1 VTDIARPILFTA
13 AALSDSRFLIDEPA
27 AMLLSPG
34 EDRHVLAS
42 GRLNEVLRHPVAA
55 SAHRV
60 DVPDSILIP
69 GLANAH
75 THLDLTHIGPLPFDS
90 RAGFRS
96 FIDAVR
102 SRRCTEPAA
111 IERSVRLGAA
121 LLRNS
126 GTVAVG
132 DIAGAVKG
140 LPALVASDALKSAGV
155 IGVSYIEF
163 FAMSASGPELIRDIE
178 SLISGASMADSPLK
192 LGLQPHAPYS
202 VSPRSYAAAIALGSK
217 LNLPVCTH
225 LAETPEEVEFIARG
239 TGPLRQLLESLGV
252 WHPELETEFGRA
264 ESPVAHVVGR
274 FGNPRNVVHVNHCSN
289 DDMETLKSADSNVIY
304 CPRSSDYFGWSHVFG
319 PHRYQDMMK
328 AGINI
333 ALGTDSIIN
342 LPQHD
347 RISVLDEMRF
357 LHARDSVS
365 PQTLLAMAT
374 VNVARTLG
382 IPADRFLF
390 RTDAAPLGVLAIRID
405 GSSDPMGQIMR
416 NNEQPR
422 MLWSRW

>member
-1 VTDIARPILFTA
+1 
-13 AALSDSRFLIDEPA
+13 
-27 AMLLSPG
+27 
-34 EDRHVLAS
+34 
-42 GRLNEVLRHPVAA
+42 
-55 SAHRV
+55 
-60 DVPDSILIP
+60 
-69 GLANAH
+69 
-75 THLDLTHIGPLPFDS
+75 
-90 RAGFRS
+90 
-96 FIDAVR
+96 
-102 SRRCTEPAA
+102 
-111 IERSVRLGAA
+111 
-121 LLRNS
+121 
-126 GTVAVG
+126 
-132 DIAGAVKG
+132 
-140 LPALVASDALKSAGV
+140 
-155 IGVSYIEF
+155 
-163 FAMSASGPELIRDIE
+163 
-178 SLISGASMADSPLK
+178 
-192 LGLQPHAPYS
+192 
-202 VSPRSYAAAIALGSK
+202 
-217 LNLPVCTH
+217 
-225 LAETPEEVEFIARG
+225 
-239 TGPLRQLLESLGV
+239 
-252 WHPELETEFGRA
+252 
-264 ESPVAHVVGR
+264 
-274 FGNPRNVVHVNHCSN
+274 
-289 DDMETLKSADSNVIY
+289 METLKSADSNVIY